1 MGGALPDAGGPFVMA
16 VVNNRGGN
24 KLDAYL
30 KVHTAYMH
38 CRCLGGSRIGA
49 MAVTLT
55 NTAPPTG
62 LTEYQ
67 SVRSDLLDSGVKKW
81 VVGSN
86 RILLD
91 LYGPV
96 GAAAPLVTIDGAAQ
110 TPVVGTDR
118 GHAVWRVVVPLL
130 PAQQRMVR
138 AVLVQPVDVAGPDA
152 APQVLAQPMAIP
164 ATTSLGAAPAC

>member
-30 KVHTAYMH
+30 KVHTAYMPG
-38 CRCLGGSRIGA
+38 RCLGGSRIGA
-49 MAVTLT
+49 TAVTLT

-67 SVRSDLLDSGVKKW
+67 SVRSDPLDSGVKKW
-81 VVGSN
+81 VVRSN

-96 GAAAPLVTIDGAAQ
+96 GAAVPLVTVDGARQ

-118 GHAVWRVVVPLL
+118 GHSVWRVVL
-130 PAQQRMVR
+130 PILPGRKRVVR
-138 AVLVQPVDVAGPDA
+138 AVVVEPVDVAGLDA
-152 APQVLAQPMAIP
+152 APQVLAQPMAI
-164 ATTSLGAAPAC
+164 